1 MRRIILLILFFLILS
16 SLTTCNTEKITI
28 DKHEKQL
35 KELINEK
42 YISKNSELESFEL
55 FPIYDENEE
64 LRYFLVEFNPEYY
77 IYIKIKEK
85 YNKLLN
91 VSMYSVYEGEAWQRY
106 TIDSDG
112 NIEYEKDEYGNFIY
126 YNCSHFKVAN
136 ITNEKIYLLRS
147 RFNHV
152 GHRALIPAVKVGDK
166 FLNLISMEEFE
177 YKETFDEPQAISSIL
192 FFYGGETDL

>member
-1 MRRIILLILFFLILS
+1 MRRIILLILFFLIFS
-16 SLTTCNTEKITI
+16 SLTTCNTQKITI
-28 DKHEKQL
+28 EKHEKQL

-42 YISKNSELESFEL
+42 FISKNSKLESFEL
-55 FPIYDENEE
+55 FPVYDENEE

-85 YNKLLN
+85 YNRLLN

-106 TIDSDG
+106 TIDGDG
-112 NIEYEKDEYGNFIY
+112 NIEYEIDENGNFVY

-136 ITNEKIYLLRS
+136 IKNEKIYLLRS

-152 GHRALIPAVKVGDK
+152 GHKAVIPAIKVGDK

-177 YKETFDEPQAISSIL
+177 YKETFEEPQAISSIY